1 MVNGTVAHLALVLAI
16 LAISKTFWRQKPY
29 LISRSFETPMPLFTK
44 LLTPGLTCELCN
56 PFDDWL
62 ELVCLAN
69 NRADNIIFGLNREL
83 KSS

>member
-62 ELVCLAN
+62 EPTSPTNHLA
-69 NRADNIIFGLNREL
+69 DYIICVLTREL
-83 KSS
+83 KF